1 MSTSLLSSWTPKS
14 LAYVVMKTAQEML
27 DLYIA
32 AEQAVLLGQSVRF
45 GERQLTRADLAEI
58 RNGRKEWQAVVGR
71 AASGGRRARWA
82 NADFGGAT

>member
-1 MSTSLLSSWTPKS
+1 
-14 LAYVVMKTAQEML
+14 MKTAQEML

-58 RNGRKEWQAVVGR
+58 RNGRKEWQSAVAR

-82 NADFGGAT
+82 NADFGGVT

>member
-1 MSTSLLSSWTPKS
+1 MNT
-14 LAYVVMKTAQEML
+14 VQEML

-58 RNGRKEWQAVVGR
+58 RNGRKEWQAVVDR
-71 AASGGRRARWA
+71 AANGGRRARWA
-82 NADFGGAT
+82 NADFGGVT

>member
-1 MSTSLLSSWTPKS
+1 
-14 LAYVVMKTAQEML
+14 MKTAQEML

-45 GERQLTRADLAEI
+45 GERQLTRADLVEI
-58 RNGRKEWQAVVGR
+58 RNGRKEWQAAVNR

-82 NADFGGAT
+82 NADFGGVT

>member
-1 MSTSLLSSWTPKS
+1 MSTWTGES

-45 GERQLTRADLAEI
+45 GERQLTRADLVEI
-58 RNGRKEWQAVVGR
+58 RNGRKEWQAAVNR

-82 NADFGGAT
+82 NADFGGVT